1 MMNWHLTLHASCMG
15 RKVLLRQYFKGIQGK
30 RTETNSRRILSAMH
44 RFATTAEAVAATTKK
59 TEKVRLVAEYFRSR
73 PIGEAAQAA
82 IFLSGRAFPAWEER
96 TLQVGGTLLW
106 RTVGAISGKDDVA
119 LTAAY
124 RRHGDL
130 GTAAQDV
137 LEHTATASSSLSVT
151 ELAAAFDQLA
161 RTSAAAHK
169 LSLLHEVLRRATALE
184 AKYVTKIISGDL
196 RIGLRESLV
205 EEAIAKAFDEKPAGI
220 QRANMLLGDIG
231 ATLRLAADHKLDQAR
246 MRLFHPIGFM
256 LASPAQDA
264 EEALSYF
271 ERAAVEDKYDG
282 IRAQA
287 HVGGKED
294 PRVRLFSRTLDEIS
308 QSFPELPSAL
318 RAFPEPLILDG
329 EILAWSAESARALP
343 FSSLQKRLGRK
354 TVSEEMIR
362 NVPVIYMAFDVLYAG
377 GELLTEKPLQERRKI
392 LEQVF
397 TTVPKDGFAMEYSM
411 AAENPQ
417 GALVFEPAIGE
428 STAFEVTSGFRIGTP
443 RVILAPALTADSPGQ
458 LEEIFTA
465 ARLRGNEGLMIKDI
479 NSAYTPGRRGKAWLK
494 LKKELATLD
503 VVVTAVEWGHGKR
516 NKVLSDYT
524 FAVRDGE
531 QLLNVGKAY
540 SGLTDAEIA
549 EMTTW
554 FLAHTVEDQGFRR
567 TVEPK
572 IVLEVAFNNMMRSRR
587 HESGYAL
594 RFPRIL
600 RIRADKS
607 PEEVDT
613 LETVREI
620 FERQHT
626 AVRRNEA
633 G

>member
-1 MMNWHLTLHASCMG
+1 
-15 RKVLLRQYFKGIQGK
+15 VLSKQYFTGIPDK
-30 RTETNSRRILSAMH
+30 RTGETAIAILLWMQA
-44 RFATTAEAVAATTKK
+44 FALTAEAVAATTKK
-59 TEKVRLVAEYFRSR
+59 LEKIRLVAEYFRSR
-73 PIGEAAQAA
+73 SVDEAAQAA
-82 IFLSGRAFPAWEER
+82 VFLSGRAFPAWEER

-106 RTVGAISGKDDVA
+106 RTVGEISGKGEVA

-124 RRHGDL
+124 RRYGDL
-130 GTAAQDV
+130 GAAAQEV
-137 LEHTATASSSLSVT
+137 LEPTAPAKSSLSIT
-151 ELAAAFDQLA
+151 ELAAAFDELA
-161 RTSAAAHK
+161 RTSNTATK
-169 LSLLHEVLRRATALE
+169 LSLLQDLLRRATALE
-184 AKYVTKIISGDL
+184 AKYVIKIISGDL

-205 EEAIAKAFDEKPAGI
+205 EEAIAKAFDENVKAV
-220 QRANMLLGDIG
+220 QRANMLLGDIRD
-231 ATLRLAADHKLDQAR
+231 ALRLASQHKLDQAQ

-264 EEALSYF
+264 DEALSYF

-308 QSFPELPSAL
+308 QSFPELPPAL
-318 RAFPEPLILDG
+318 RAFPDPLILDG
-329 EILAWSAESARALP
+329 EILAWSPETAQALP
-343 FSSLQKRLGRK
+343 FSELQKRLGRK
-354 TVSEEMIR
+354 TVSEEMLR
-362 NVPVIYMAFDVLYAG
+362 TVPVVYMAFDILYGG
-377 GELLTEKPLQERRKI
+377 GELLIEKPLAQRRKI
-392 LEQVF
+392 LEQAVA
-397 TTVPKDGFAMEYSM
+397 TVAKDGFIVEYAM
-411 AAENPQ
+411 ATENPQ
-417 GALVFEPAIGE
+417 GKLVFEPAIG
-428 STAFEVTSGFRIGTP
+428 TKNGAP
-443 RVILAPALTADSPGQ
+443 RVILAPALTASSAAQ

-465 ARLRGNEGLMIKDI
+465 ARERGNEGLMIKDV
-479 NSAYTPGRRGKAWLK
+479 NSPYTPGRRGKSWLK
-494 LKKELATLD
+494 LKRELATLD

-549 EMTTW
+549 EMTEW
-554 FLAHTVEDQGFRR
+554 FLAHTAEDQGFRR

-572 IVLEVAFNNMMRSRR
+572 IVLEVAFNNMMRSSR

-600 RIRADKS
+600 RIRTDKS
-607 PEEVDT
+607 VDEIDT
-613 LETVREI
+613 LETVKEI
-620 FERQHT
+620 FARQ
-626 AVRRNEA
+626 AAGGKRQEA

>member
-1 MMNWHLTLHASCMG
+1 MQA
-15 RKVLLRQYFKGIQGK
+15 
-30 RTETNSRRILSAMH
+30 
-44 RFATTAEAVAATTKK
+44 FALTAEAVAATTKK
-59 TEKVRLVAEYFRSR
+59 LEKIRLVAEYFRSH
-73 PIGEAAQAA
+73 PVEEAAQAA
-82 IFLSGRAFPAWEER
+82 VFFSGRAFPGWEER

-106 RTVGAISGKDDVA
+106 RTVGEISGKGEVA

-124 RRHGDL
+124 RRYGDL
-130 GTAAQDV
+130 GAAAQEV
-137 LEHTATASSSLSVT
+137 LEKTAPAKSSLSVT
-151 ELAAAFDQLA
+151 ELAKAFDELA
-161 RTSAAAHK
+161 RTSNTATK
-169 LSLLHEVLRRATALE
+169 LRLLQDLLRRATALE
-184 AKYVTKIISGDL
+184 AKYVIKIISGDL

-205 EEAIAKAFDEKPAGI
+205 AEAIAKAFDEKVAAV
-220 QRANMLLGDIG
+220 QRANMLLGDIRD
-231 ATLRLAADHKLDQAR
+231 ALRLAAEHKLDQAQ

-287 HVGGKED
+287 HIGGKED

-308 QSFPELPSAL
+308 QSFPELPPAL
-318 RAFPEPLILDG
+318 RAFSDPLILDG
-329 EILAWSAESARALP
+329 EILAWSPETAQALP
-343 FSSLQKRLGRK
+343 FAELQKRLGRK
-354 TVSEEMIR
+354 TVSEEMLR
-362 NVPVIYMAFDVLYAG
+362 TVPVVYMAFDVLYGG
-377 GELLTEKPLQERRKI
+377 GELLIERPLAERRKI
-392 LEQVF
+392 LEQAFAGVE
-397 TTVPKDGFAMEYSM
+397 KDGFIVEYAM
-411 AAENPQ
+411 ATENPQ
-417 GALVFEPAIGE
+417 GKLVFEP
-428 STAFEVTSGFRIGTP
+428 TIGTRRKAP
-443 RVILAPALTADSPGQ
+443 RVVLAPALTADSPKD
-458 LEEIFTA
+458 LEEIFAA
-465 ARLRGNEGLMIKDI
+465 ARERGNEGLMIKDV
-479 NSAYTPGRRGKAWLK
+479 NSPYTPGRRGKSWLK

-549 EMTTW
+549 EMTEW
-554 FLAHTVEDQGFRR
+554 FLAHTAEDQGFRR

-572 IVLEVAFNNMMRSRR
+572 IVLEVAFNNMMRSSR

-600 RIRADKS
+600 RIRTDKS
-607 PEEVDT
+607 PEEIDT
-613 LETVREI
+613 LETVKEI
-620 FERQHT
+620 FARQ
-626 AVRRNEA
+626 AAGGKRQEA